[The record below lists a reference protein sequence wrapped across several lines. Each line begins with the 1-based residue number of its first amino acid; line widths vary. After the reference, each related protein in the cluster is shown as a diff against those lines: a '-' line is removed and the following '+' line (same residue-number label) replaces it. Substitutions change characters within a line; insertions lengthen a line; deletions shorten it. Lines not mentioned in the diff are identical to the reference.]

1 MWIIISGILG
11 VLGFIIS
18 LINLIHYFAIRRVNL
33 DIAFLKYSVNDYT
46 FGNDRIFVQYR
57 IDNKS
62 QLPIAITDI
71 QLIIDGKSYLADYLP
86 HEIFSYCKRSKGEIV
101 EYLPKYNDI
110 LPINLNELSSRSDF
124 LVFVIPQGILK
135 EGEKDLT
142 FQIRTNRHMEVQKT
156 FVLNESVTLR
166 CIPLK

>member
-11 VLGFIIS
+11 ILGFIIS

-33 DIAFLKYSVNDYT
+33 DISFLKYSVNDYT
-46 FGNDRIFVQYR
+46 YGNERIFVQYR
-57 IDNKS
+57 FDNKS
-62 QLPIAITDI
+62 QLPITITDI
-71 QLIIDGKSYLADYLP
+71 QLIINNKSYLSDYLP

-101 EYLPKYNDI
+101 DYHPKYNDK

-124 LVFVIPQGILK
+124 LVFVVPQGTLK
-135 EGEKDLT
+135 EDEKQLT
-142 FQIRTNRHMEVQKT
+142 FQIRTNRHMEARRT
-156 FVLNESVTLR
+156 FALNELVTLR

>member
-11 VLGFIIS
+11 ILGFIIS

-71 QLIIDGKSYLADYLP
+71 QLIIDGKSYLTDYLP

-101 EYLPKYNDI
+101 EHLPKYNDK
-110 LPINLNELSSRSDF
+110 LPINLNSLSFRSDF
-124 LVFVIPQGILK
+124 LAFVVPRGILK

-156 FVLNESVTLR
+156 FALNESATLR